1 MGVGRSRCAVA
12 DTATGALR
20 VGGGVGVPSIKMFR
34 WFRSLKIERK
44 GGEELVD
51 VLRAECVV
59 LRVEGALL
67 PVVCAPKVQKRKK
80 DCEIR
85 GQFVYFVD
93 HNNF

>member
-34 WFRSLKIERK
+34 WFRSLKTERK

-67 PVVCAPKVQKRKK
+67 RWFVLLKCKK
-80 DCEIR
+80 EKKT
-85 GQFVYFVD
+85 VK
-93 HNNF
+93 